1 MLYACKCAT
10 RDADELLQI
19 SMLYELCNGVLTV
32 RSTVA
37 AFESVDA
44 AGMPFSIGNHVTFK
58 FPFSS
63 GGS

>member
-1 MLYACKCAT
+1 
-10 RDADELLQI
+10 
-19 SMLYELCNGVLTV
+19 MLYELCNGVLTV